1 MERNRELVRDYFW
14 NMVGS
19 VCYSLS
25 SFIYLM
31 LVTRFCGV
39 ETGGVFALAYS
50 TSQLLLTFGRYGMR
64 TYQATDTKGEY
75 SFAEYGYT
83 RVITCIGMV
92 LLSLPYCLGMRYS
105 SEKILIFFLVSA
117 FKMIDAVEDVYHG
130 ELQRNFH
137 VAAMGKTLAAR
148 NVFSCGLYMADSL
161 RGGAIFARRKV
172 PVHRVPCGSWRRDIS
187 VCIVFCR

>member
-1 MERNRELVRDYFW
+1 
-14 NMVGS
+14 MVGS

-148 NVFSCGLYMADSL
+148 NVFSCVVFGSSL
-161 RGGAIFARRKV
+161 LISRNLITTCAISTV
-172 PVHRVPCGSWRRDIS
+172 IS
-187 VCIVFCR
+187 LAFCI